1 MWSRIPFLHYPQ
13 KLNIMLTTGVY
24 SPFPSETVAITLR
37 GGRFT
42 SQGFIE
48 YPGIVDGDSKEEIKT
63 MVYVEKKM
71 QSDTGENCSTVLFPN
86 IKDHA
91 IPEERTRAFG
101 STGKMYVLAN
111 SGL

>member
-1 MWSRIPFLHYPQ
+1 
-13 KLNIMLTTGVY
+13 MLTTGVY

-63 MVYVEKKM
+63 MVYVEKKR
-71 QSDTGENCSTVLFPN
+71 L
-86 IKDHA
+86 
-91 IPEERTRAFG
+91 
-101 STGKMYVLAN
+101 
-111 SGL
+111 